1 MKDPGDRDR
10 HREARLRALADWAE
24 SDGREINPE
33 RGEGGE
39 ASQAIAREMLRRA
52 DAEKP

>member
-1 MKDPGDRDR
+1 MTEAGAHDR

-39 ASQAIAREMLRRA
+39 ASQAVARKMLRRA
-52 DAEKP
+52 DAERA

>member
-1 MKDPGDRDR
+1 MTDPVHRDR
-10 HREARLRALADWAE
+10 HRDARLWALTAWAE
-24 SDGREINPE
+24 GAEREIHPE